1 MTQHRIKRTD
11 QEWFDLINDCQTSGL
26 KVKTWCEHHDFT
38 AKALYYHMRQFRKK
52 GFALAK
58 RIAGSSSPEK
68 QEVVCLDVSNGISAG
83 ALSHPMI
90 DAIIHQ
96 LSASIFMVSIS
107 EYPTMRRRI
116 RFGIHSACCRNC
128 VRRSFRS
135 IQDLSDHRPY
145 RYASLDQ
152 WTHGDHPGYLSN
164 GSLCKCSLSF
174 LRQETGPFK
183 SAAS

>member
-1 MTQHRIKRTD
+1 MTQHRIKHTD
-11 QEWFDLINDCQTSGL
+11 QEWFDLNNDCQTSGL

-38 AKALYYHMRQFRKK
+38 AKALYYHMRQLRKK
-52 GFALAK
+52 GFALSK

-68 QEVVCLDVSNGISAG
+68 QEVVCLDVSNGI
-83 ALSHPMI
+83 
-90 DAIIHQ
+90 
-96 LSASIFMVSIS
+96 SIFMVSIS

-128 VRRSFRS
+128 VRRSFQS